1 MFEFIDVD
9 QFLVFDSL
17 FVLEKK
23 PVSPKIR
30 DRTYHFFSLI
40 SYQMHLINAT
50 EYPKYQ
56 SNLMSEPFILVKTK
70 SK

>member
-1 MFEFIDVD
+1 MKIKKKIYVLMFEFIDVD

-30 DRTYHFFSLI
+30 DQTYQFFFVDFI
-40 SYQMHLINAT
+40 SDASYKCNRIP
-50 EYPKYQ
+50 EIP
-56 SNLMSEPFILVKTK
+56 I
-70 SK
+70 

>member
-1 MFEFIDVD
+1 MFKFIDVD

-30 DRTYHFFSLI
+30 DQTYQFFFVDFI
-40 SYQMHLINAT
+40 SDASYKCNRIP
-50 EYPKYQ
+50 EIP
-56 SNLMSEPFILVKTK
+56 I
-70 SK
+70 